1 LEDRYEP
8 RYAALDRLFKDDV
21 GLVQAELGA
30 GRRQVFNFDSHGCAL
45 RDVPAWSSL
54 PGQGAE
60 GWAGSGYRVHMDGV
74 WVLPLSFRVPPHSF

>member
-1 LEDRYEP
+1 
-8 RYAALDRLFKDDV
+8 
-21 GLVQAELGA
+21 
-30 GRRQVFNFDSHGCAL
+30 
-45 RDVPAWSSL
+45 VPAWSSL